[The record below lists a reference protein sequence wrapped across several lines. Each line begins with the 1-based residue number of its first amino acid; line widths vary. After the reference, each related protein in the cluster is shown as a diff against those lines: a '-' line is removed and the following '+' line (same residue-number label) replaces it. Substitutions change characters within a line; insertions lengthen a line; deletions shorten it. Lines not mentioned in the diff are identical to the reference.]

1 MSAAAPAELVTK
13 MLACRFG
20 SGGGHSIG
28 TIRRGGGGGGARVSG
43 FGIRDV
49 EDLDR
54 CSNQP
59 LQFSELMMRTRLS
72 RYSFASTVE
81 LSVPACRCA

>member
-28 TIRRGGGGGGARVSG
+28 TIRRGGGVAGREFRVSG
-43 FGIRDV
+43 L
-49 EDLDR
+49 EMLK
-54 CSNQP
+54 
-59 LQFSELMMRTRLS
+59 T
-72 RYSFASTVE
+72 
-81 LSVPACRCA
+81 